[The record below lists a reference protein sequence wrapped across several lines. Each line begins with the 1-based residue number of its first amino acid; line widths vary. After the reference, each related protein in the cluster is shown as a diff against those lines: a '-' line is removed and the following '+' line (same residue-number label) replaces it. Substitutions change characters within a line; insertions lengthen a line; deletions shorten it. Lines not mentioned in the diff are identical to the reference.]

1 MNPGECSAAVWRKS
15 VRCGSNAGCVEAAR
29 LSGQIG
35 VRDSKNVAT
44 SPVLTFTPQ
53 VWKGFLGGIKGGE
66 FDLS

>member
-1 MNPGECSAAVWRKS
+1 

-29 LSGQIG
+29 LSEQIG